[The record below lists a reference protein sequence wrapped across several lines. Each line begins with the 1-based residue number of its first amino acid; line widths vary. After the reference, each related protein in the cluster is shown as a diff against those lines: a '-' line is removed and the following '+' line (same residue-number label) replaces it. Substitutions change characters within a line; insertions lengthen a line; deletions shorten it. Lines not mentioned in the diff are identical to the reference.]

1 MLIRPEKP
9 SDIADIFAVTQAA
22 FANHSFSQQTEGF
35 IVNALRAAE
44 ALTISLV
51 AEVDNKLVGH
61 IAFSPLTI
69 SDGTAHWYGLGPLA
83 VLPAYQRQGIGKA
96 LIQQGLTDLKA
107 SAAQGCAL
115 VGDPNYYPQFG
126 FKNSTQLS
134 YTGIPPDYFFILPFT
149 ATVPQG
155 IVSFHAGF
163 GATH

>member
-1 MLIRPEKP
+1 M
-9 SDIADIFAVTQAA
+9 
-22 FANHSFSQQTEGF
+22 
-35 IVNALRAAE
+35 
-44 ALTISLV
+44 
-51 AEVDNKLVGH
+51 GH